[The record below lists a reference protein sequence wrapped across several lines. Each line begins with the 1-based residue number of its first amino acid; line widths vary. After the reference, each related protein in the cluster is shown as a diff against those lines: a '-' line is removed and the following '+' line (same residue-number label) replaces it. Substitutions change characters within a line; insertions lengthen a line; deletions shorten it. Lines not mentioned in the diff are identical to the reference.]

1 MAYIN
6 CDKLC
11 LCEFHNKVSA
21 KDKVQDINLNQ
32 LELGASDTYKKDE
45 KQE

>member
-11 LCEFHNKVSA
+11 LREFHNKVSA
-21 KDKVQDINLNQ
+21 KDIVQDINLNQ
-32 LELGASDTYKKDE
+32 LKLRVSDTYKKDE
-45 KQE
+45 K